1 MAKLHVCV
9 PGLWPGAG
17 LQHHQVLQGDGGSE
31 FRAAGK
37 SGEDLFVKLLLFLPH
52 LASSRTVSLK
62 LSPSENQVHGEK
74 QTGQPVLGLAAELVS
89 ENRGRLNIQP

>member
-1 MAKLHVCV
+1 MAKLHVRV

-37 SGEDLFVKLLLFLPH
+37 SREDLFVKFFPFVYLERFDSGSLCYLL
-52 LASSRTVSLK
+52 S
-62 LSPSENQVHGEK
+62 
-74 QTGQPVLGLAAELVS
+74 
-89 ENRGRLNIQP
+89 